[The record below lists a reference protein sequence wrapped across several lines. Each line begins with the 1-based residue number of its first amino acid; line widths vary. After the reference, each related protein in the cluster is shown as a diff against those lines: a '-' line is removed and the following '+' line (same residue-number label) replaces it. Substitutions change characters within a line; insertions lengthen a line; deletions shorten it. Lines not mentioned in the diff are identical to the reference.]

1 MANLQNQR
9 LIKVMFS
16 NETDEYKYC
25 HAYIIKHYSNE
36 NHLLDT

>member
-16 NETDEYKYC
+16 NKTDEYKYH
-25 HAYIIKHYSNE
+25 HAYIIKHCSNE